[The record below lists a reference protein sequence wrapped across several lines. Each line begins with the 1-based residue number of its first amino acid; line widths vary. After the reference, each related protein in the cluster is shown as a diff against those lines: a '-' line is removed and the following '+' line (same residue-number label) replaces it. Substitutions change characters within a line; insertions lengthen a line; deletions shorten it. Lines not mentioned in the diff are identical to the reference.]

1 MCRYG
6 RVALPRARS
15 RSRFGRAGKNS
26 LASPHPDDAFCR
38 CSARDILFDFCCA
51 KMAESKD

>member
-26 LASPHPDDAFCR
+26 LASPHPDDAYYGVLRTGFLIGFLLR
-38 CSARDILFDFCCA
+38 KNGRI
-51 KMAESKD
+51 